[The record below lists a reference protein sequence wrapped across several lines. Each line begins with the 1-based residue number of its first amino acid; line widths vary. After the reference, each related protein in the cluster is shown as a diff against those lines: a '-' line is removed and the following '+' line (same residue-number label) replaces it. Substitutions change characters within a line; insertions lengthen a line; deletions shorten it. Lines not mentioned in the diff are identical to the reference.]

1 MVIEKQKVGI
11 LSYQIKVNND
21 AGEVLEEATIDNPRT
36 MLFGTGRVMQSFE
49 SRLVGLKSGDTFDFV
64 IEPEEAFGTYRDEL
78 VMDIPMSAFV
88 VNGELKSDKLNVGNT
103 VPMMDSDGNPFEGRI
118 IAIKGET
125 VKMDFNHPLAG
136 KSLYTFGQVL
146 NVREA
151 TFEELNPTPSGCG
164 CGSHSD
170 SCCGGGGHSH
180 DHHHEDENCEVC
192 GNPPEL
198 QGQGIGSCQC
208 T

>member
-1 MVIEKQKVGI
+1 
-11 LSYQIKVNND
+11 
-21 AGEVLEEATIDNPRT
+21 
-36 MLFGTGRVMQSFE
+36 
-49 SRLVGLKSGDTFDFV
+49 
-64 IEPEEAFGTYRDEL
+64 
-78 VMDIPMSAFV
+78 
-88 VNGELKSDKLNVGNT
+88 
-103 VPMMDSDGNPFEGRI
+103 
-118 IAIKGET
+118 
-125 VKMDFNHPLAG
+125 MDFNHPLAG

-151 TFEELNPTPSGCG
+151 TFEELNPAPSGCG